1 MNGVAPIIIHI
12 NGDQYT
18 QYYHSVYKLD
28 TESEGTTDFR
38 EPRALGCSVPRY
50 ARNAITGPEA
60 L

>member
-28 TESEGTTDFR
+28 TESEGTTGFR
-38 EPRALGCSVPRY
+38 EPTTSAS
-50 ARNAITGPEA
+50 N
-60 L
+60 